1 VDSMVALVIADH
13 LLLNHAQ
20 CQILQE

>member
-1 VDSMVALVIADH
+1 MVDAMIALVIADH

-20 CQILQE
+20 CGIMK